1 MRSAEL
7 MKIALKAG
15 EIMLRSGAEIYR
27 VEETMARICESYG
40 VRCES
45 FVLPT
50 GIFISLTAG
59 EGGTNTAFIRIRDR
73 KVDLTGIDRVNSL
86 SRRIRKTRPDFEA
99 VLRELEE
106 IEKSPKHSFPV
117 RLSATGLGSF
127 AFTLYFHGSLHDSLA
142 ALVIG
147 CISYSAREILTRK
160 GLFLFLENLLAGLV
174 TGFLST
180 AAVALFPGLDG
191 YRIIIGSILMYLPGV
206 SITNSIKDALYG
218 DLVASITRLG
228 EAILLVTVLAAGVGF
243 ALLICTKR
251 G

>member
-27 VEETMARICESYG
+27 VEETIVRICESYR

-50 GIFISLTAG
+50 GIFISLVDD
-59 EGGTNTAFIRIRDR
+59 EGGTNTAFMRIRDR
-73 KVDLTGIDRVNSL
+73 KVDLSGIDRVNSL
-86 SRRIRKTRPDFEA
+86 SRRIRKSCPDFDT
-99 VLRELEE
+99 VRKELEQ
-106 IEKSPKHSFPV
+106 IENAEKHSFPV

-127 AFTLYFHGSLHDSLA
+127 AFTLLFQGSIYDSLV

-147 CISYSAREILTRK
+147 CVSYSAREVLTGK
-160 GLFLFLENLLAGLV
+160 SLFSFLENLLAGLV
-174 TGFLST
+174 TGLLST
-180 AAVALFPGLDG
+180 AAVGLFPVLDG
-191 YRIIIGSILMYLPGV
+191 YKIIVGSIIMYLPGV

-218 DLVASITRLG
+218 DLVASMARLG
-228 EAILLVTVLAAGVGF
+228 EAILLVTVLSAGVGI
-243 ALLICTKR
+243 ALLISAYR
-251 G
+251 R